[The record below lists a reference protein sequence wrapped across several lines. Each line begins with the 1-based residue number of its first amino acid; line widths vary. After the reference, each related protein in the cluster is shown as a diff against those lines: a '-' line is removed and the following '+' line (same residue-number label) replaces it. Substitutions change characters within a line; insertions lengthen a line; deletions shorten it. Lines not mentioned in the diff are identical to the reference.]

1 MQELKELTE
10 DSLRLYQQENYQDCA
25 ALSHRIL
32 LIDAF
37 NVTALSNLGN
47 IAYLNQEY
55 DKATGFYQRILDI
68 DSQNAAAL
76 FNLANT
82 NYLQKKHNQAL
93 TYLELY
99 LKLSLPG
106 VEAYSL
112 RGNIY
117 LEQENFKAAL
127 CDFEAAAKLDSSSF
141 WIQNYL
147 GQVHQKLG
155 HFDTAL
161 SHAWSAVELSGG
173 ADSQHLNFAYTLYET
188 VLEKGGNFIED
199 YRLKWLQKYGDNQLV
214 FHAASSLVEN
224 SEIRRVAPQYVRAVF
239 DVFAPGFE
247 ETLASLDYS
256 VPQKIIHVLSQLSI
270 REELQNSR
278 ILDAGCGTG
287 LCGILLAKSYPDSL
301 IYGVDLSAGM
311 LRQAEK
317 KKVYNQLVEDD
328 LIHYLQS
335 SAISYKV
342 IIAADVFTYFGDLS
356 EVFSSAYSALQ
367 KGGVF
372 IFSAS
377 AAQPDST
384 PWHLHFSGRFLH
396 TETYL
401 KQELSSAGFR
411 KVNLS
416 PEVLRTEA
424 GHAVKGWIITA
435 QKPA

>member
-1 MQELKELTE
+1 MKELKELTE
-10 DSLRLYQQENYQDCA
+10 DSLRLYQQEKYQDCA
-25 ALSHRIL
+25 ELSRRL
-32 LIDAF
+32 LELDVE

-47 IAYLNQEY
+47 IAYLNQNY
-55 DKATGFYQRILDI
+55 DEAAGFYQKILDV
-68 DSQNAAAL
+68 DSQNVAAL

-82 NYLQKKHNQAL
+82 SYLQKKHNLAL
-93 TYLELY
+93 SFLEQY

-106 VEAYSL
+106 VDAYSL

-127 CDFEAAAKLDSSSF
+127 CDFEAAAELDSTSF

-147 GQVHQKLG
+147 GQTHQKLG
-155 HFDTAL
+155 HFAAAL
-161 SHAWSAVELSGG
+161 SYAWSAVELSGG
-173 ADSQHLNFAYTLYET
+173 ADSQQLNFAYTLYET
-188 VLEKGGNFIED
+188 ALEKGTSFIEE

-214 FHAASSLVEN
+214 FHAAASLVES
-224 SEIRRVAPQYVRAVF
+224 SEIERAAPQYVRAVF

-247 ETLASLDYS
+247 ETLASLSYS
-256 VPQKIIHVLSQLSI
+256 VPHKIIHVLNQFFSQ
-270 REELQNSR
+270 EEMQNSR

-287 LCGILLAKSYPDSL
+287 LCGVLLAKSYPDSL
-301 IYGVDLSAGM
+301 IDGVDLSVGM

-328 LIHYLQS
+328 LVHYLQCS
-335 SAISYKV
+335 ELLCKV
-342 IIAADVFTYFGDLS
+342 IIAADVLTYFGDLS
-356 EVFSSAYSALQ
+356 EVFSSVYSALQ

-377 AAQPDST
+377 MAQTDST

-401 KQELSSAGFR
+401 KQELSSVGFQEI
-411 KVNLS
+411 NLCS
-416 PEVLRTEA
+416 EVLRTEA
-424 GHAVKGWIITA
+424 GQDVKGWIISA
-435 QKPA
+435 RKPA